1 HKGNYTIVFLV
12 SDHKRAEKLHKTLT
26 DYEIEAVILEEN
38 NKILQKKTQ
47 ILIGE
52 LHTGFEFPTFQL
64 TVITEEE
71 LFNKQPRKTRRRQK
85 LSNAERIKSYSELK
99 VGDYVVHVNHGIGKY
114 LGIETLEINGLHKD
128 YLHLKYRGNDKLYV
142 PVEQIDLV
150 QKYVGSE
157 AKEPKIYKL
166 GGSEW
171 KRVKKKVQKSVQDI
185 ADD

>member
-1 HKGNYTIVFLV
+1 
-12 SDHKRAEKLHKTLT
+12 
-26 DYEIEAVILEEN
+26 
-38 NKILQKKTQ
+38 
-47 ILIGE
+47 
-52 LHTGFEFPTFQL
+52 
-64 TVITEEE
+64 
-71 LFNKQPRKTRRRQK
+71 
-85 LSNAERIKSYSELK
+85 RIKSYSELK

-185 ADD
+185 ADDLIKLYAEREATKGYPFSPDGDLQREF